1 MGGNGGLS
9 RFPLINAGPSLSDV
23 NPLVIRLVSISDHL
37 RVPRIPR
44 DLPRPFSAGMPTGG
58 TSLDAD
64 FDSVIDGLD
73 EVLLGAEVA
82 FGGLDGGVP
91 QE

>member
-1 MGGNGGLS
+1 
-9 RFPLINAGPSLSDV
+9 
-23 NPLVIRLVSISDHL
+23 
-37 RVPRIPR
+37 
-44 DLPRPFSAGMPTGG
+44 MPTGG

-91 QE
+91 QGGFHSTESQSLSKIPPGFRSQMQSH